1 MNSNIPN
8 LLLFAVNLP
17 CLPYVGQACLARRR
31 LNKVLTWRP
40 ASETN
45 YFLFSCQEPELFVRQ
60 SIVPL
65 VDQSHGVTHEWR
77 DVNISFICLIF
88 SEPFSCAELARELQL
103 SVDDI
108 NKIRVENPNSLL
120 EQSSALLNLW
130 ATREGKRAKSEYMR
144 DLKSLW
150 ISLPSRLYSWCF
162 LRLQIVLWW
171 SLMLFVPGILPR
183 LVSSCVLFRQWRAC
197 TQLWRAS
204 TVWTSSTCW
213 RASRLS
219 PSDKA
224 PATSADAGTTRES
237 TSHLVWLMVSSPSL
251 VPQCSPFPTSP
262 SALTPSHLSN
272 KRISTSPLNP
282 PKAKLSLFPTEVSL
296 LSPCLPYLLPV
307 MLLCMKAATNFCRT
321 LPSNMQRDSGHSYCT
336 TTSVVHLCFHV
347 IWRKVE
353 RSIQQQKQTTI

>member
-40 ASETN
+40 TSETN

-77 DVNISFICLIF
+77 DINISFICLIF

-171 SLMLFVPGILPR
+171 SLMLFVPGILPL
-183 LVSSCVLFRQWRAC
+183 LVSSSVPPSVESLYAALKSIDRMDIVNMLEGQPPQPVRQG
-197 TQLWRAS
+197 
-204 TVWTSSTCW
+204 
-213 RASRLS
+213 SRDLSRRRHNEREHLS
-219 PSDKA
+219 PGMTNGKF
-224 PATSADAGTTRES
+224 PLPGPTVQPLP
-237 TSHLVWLMVSSPSL
+237 HI
-251 VPQCSPFPTSP
+251 PFCLDPEP
-262 SALTPSHLSN
+262 
-272 KRISTSPLNP
+272 PL
-282 PKAKLSLFPTEVSL
+282 
-296 LSPCLPYLLPV
+296 
-307 MLLCMKAATNFCRT
+307 
-321 LPSNMQRDSGHSYCT
+321 Q
-336 TTSVVHLCFHV
+336 
-347 IWRKVE
+347 
-353 RSIQQQKQTTI
+353 